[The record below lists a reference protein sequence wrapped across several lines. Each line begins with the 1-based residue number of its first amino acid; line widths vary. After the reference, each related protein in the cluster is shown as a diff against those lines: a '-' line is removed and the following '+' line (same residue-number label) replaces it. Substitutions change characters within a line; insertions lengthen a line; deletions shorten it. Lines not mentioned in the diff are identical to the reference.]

1 MRFSF
6 LLVSVAS
13 ILLLSSPVKAAR
25 LQSWYFDP
33 VQNQLDITT
42 DSGVQPKA
50 FLINNP
56 TRLVIDLP
64 GTTNLD
70 DNTVRKTLGS
80 AVREIR
86 LGQVDSQTTRLVVE
100 LAPGYTVSP
109 EKLLIQG
116 DSSSHW
122 IVKFS
127 SIERA
132 ALSDSQ
138 VKVIDTKS
146 EEEQIPVQIGN
157 ISTFAGVVPLGKE
170 LLQLNSQLKTLI
182 ARYSFLSPGMFFLD
196 LDTGNYLDFNGEKI
210 FPAASTIKFP
220 ILVALFEEVDAGRI
234 KLNETLVLRRDL
246 KAEAEGSGVLQ
257 YKPVGT
263 RLSVLDTVTKMITIS
278 DNTATN
284 MIIDRLGGKA
294 KLNQRFRSWGLQNTV
309 IRNLLGDFK
318 GTNTTS
324 PKDLVRL
331 SALITNNKLLSDR
344 SRSQALGI
352 MRRVQNRRLLPAGLG
367 KGAVIAHKTGTLGV
381 LLGDAGIIELP
392 SGKRYLAGIL
402 VKRPFGDTRAR
413 DFISQVS
420 RLVYGYLD
428 QPRITGI
435 PNSSDL

>member
-6 LLVSVAS
+6 LLASVIS
-13 ILLLSSPVKAAR
+13 IVLLSSPVKAAR

-50 FLINNP
+50 FLIHNP

-64 GTTNLD
+64 GTKNLD
-70 DNTVRKTLGS
+70 DNTIRKSLGS

-86 LGQVDSQTTRLVVE
+86 LGQVDSQTTRLVIE

-122 IVKFS
+122 IVKFT

-132 ALSDSQ
+132 AFGDSQ
-138 VKVIDTKS
+138 AVVVNTNVNTNAG
-146 EEEQIPVQIGN
+146 EEQIPIQIGA
-157 ISTFAGVVPLGKE
+157 ISQFAGVVPLGKE
-170 LLQLNSQLKTLI
+170 LLELSSQLKTLI

-196 LDTGNYLDFNGEKI
+196 LDTGNYLDFNGEKV

-220 ILVALFEEVDAGRI
+220 ILVALFQEVDAGRV

-246 KAEAEGSGVLQ
+246 KAEAAGSGVLQ

-263 RLSVLDTVTKMITIS
+263 KLSVLETATKMITIS

-284 MIIDRLGGKA
+284 MIIDRLGGMA

-331 SALITNNKLLSDR
+331 SALVTNKKLLS
-344 SRSQALGI
+344 STSYSQTLAI
-352 MRRVQNRRLLPAGLG
+352 MRRVENKRLLPAGLG

-402 VKRPFGDTRAR
+402 VKRPFGDKRAR

-420 RLVYGYLD
+420 KLVYGYLGNNAS
-428 QPRITGI
+428 RI
-435 PNSSDL
+435 NEQ

>member
-6 LLVSVAS
+6 LLVSVVS
-13 ILLLSSPVKAAR
+13 IVLLSSPVKAAR

-70 DNTVRKTLGS
+70 ENTIRKNLAS

-86 LGQVDSQTTRLVVE
+86 IGQVDSQTTRFVVE

-132 ALSDSQ
+132 ALVDSPAQ
-138 VKVIDTKS
+138 DVGNKS
-146 EEEQIPVQIGN
+146 LGEEQIPVPIN
-157 ISTFAGVVPLGKE
+157 AISSFAGVVSLGKE
-170 LLQLNSQLKTLI
+170 LSQLNSQLKTLVT
-182 ARYSFLSPGMFFLD
+182 RYSFLSPGMFFLD
-196 LDTGNYLDFNGEKI
+196 LDTGNYLDFNGEKV

-220 ILVALFEEVDAGRI
+220 ILVALFQEVDAGRV

-257 YKPVGT
+257 FKPVGT
-263 RLSVLDTVTKMITIS
+263 RLSVLDTATKMITIS

-294 KLNQRFRSWGLQNTV
+294 KLNERFRSWGLQNTV

-331 SALITNNKLLSDR
+331 SALITNNKLLTST
-344 SRSQALGI
+344 SRSQALAI
-352 MRRVQNRRLLPAGLG
+352 MRRVENKGLLPSGLG

-402 VKRPFGDTRAR
+402 VKRPFGDTRAKV
-413 DFISQVS
+413 FISQVS
-420 RLVYGYLD
+420 KLVYGYLD
-428 QPRITGI
+428 QPKYSRL
-435 PNSSDL
+435 P